1 MNTEVSISTSVCL
14 TCDGAKR
21 EANLVLP
28 TIVSVSFQID
38 LNLSHVSK
46 KYNWMIAHED
56 KMTLDL
62 SSKLWVFVMQLIFLL
77 F

>member
-1 MNTEVSISTSVCL
+1 MVWKEKQTF
-14 TCDGAKR
+14 
-21 EANLVLP
+21 VLP

-46 KYNWMIAHED
+46 KCNWMIAHED
-56 KMTLDL
+56 KMTLEL

>member
-1 MNTEVSISTSVCL
+1 MVWKEKQTF
-14 TCDGAKR
+14 
-21 EANLVLP
+21 VLP

-46 KYNWMIAHED
+46 KYNWMIAHVD
-56 KMTLDL
+56 KMTLEL

>member
-1 MNTEVSISTSVCL
+1 MVWKEKQTF
-14 TCDGAKR
+14 
-21 EANLVLP
+21 VLP

-46 KYNWMIAHED
+46 KHNWMIAHED
-56 KMTLDL
+56 KMTLEL
-62 SSKLWVFVMQLIFLL
+62 SSKLWVFVMQLMFLL